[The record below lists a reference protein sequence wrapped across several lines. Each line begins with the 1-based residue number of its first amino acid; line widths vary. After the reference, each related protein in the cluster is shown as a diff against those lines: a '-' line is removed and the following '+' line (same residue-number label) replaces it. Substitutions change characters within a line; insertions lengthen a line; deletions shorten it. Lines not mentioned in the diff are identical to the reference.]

1 MATAAQ
7 HPPCTSGWGVRMLTL
22 LEFIDVAKI
31 WATSNISELL
41 KFSRMNTVKR
51 MPSFWTNY
59 LSGIYFLTIFFS
71 DTNCW
76 SKYEANQKPHGR
88 ETWSLRRKYEHYPGR
103 MAQRVSVLRQ
113 PSHMANLAQNQNQSC
128 KTIAMAG
135 EDVRVAPVKMT
146 ILYHWELSR
155 PDGAEGARQ
164 EFHRRKI
171 DFAPILP
178 FQTHLSSSHTTPLV
192 DLHSQIHFLHLCAFD
207 YVGPS
212 V

>member
-1 MATAAQ
+1 MWPKSGL
-7 HPPCTSGWGVRMLTL
+7 HPIFLSSWDS
-22 LEFIDVAKI
+22 LEWTPLKKCLHFEPTISQVFI
-31 WATSNISELL
+31 SQ
-41 KFSRMNTVKR
+41 
-51 MPSFWTNY
+51 PS
-59 LSGIYFLTIFFS
+59 FFS

-88 ETWSLRRKYEHYPGR
+88 EIWSPRRKYEHYPGR

-128 KTIAMAG
+128 KTIATAG
-135 EDVRVAPVKMT
+135 EDVRIAGVKMT

-164 EFHRRKI
+164 EFHRGKI

-192 DLHSQIHFLHLCAFD
+192 DLHSHIHFLHLCAFD
-207 YVGPS
+207 YAGPS